1 MDVHAFQ
8 AQLFSWK
15 RDGLSS
21 TSRGTWIVSLFD
33 FLFALLQFV
42 PLVGPSLT
50 QEVAPSAAL
59 EFDPWPAFGDRFA
72 QRMEKELP
80 SLWSPGRIETQD
92 QWDVETFLLWEAIAL
107 EYWERI

>member
-1 MDVHAFQ
+1 MKKGRLVVDFQ
-8 AQLFSWK
+8 GNLNCITFWFFVC
-15 RDGLSS
+15 
-21 TSRGTWIVSLFD
+21 WV
-33 FLFALLQFV
+33 FALLQFV

-107 EYWERI
+107 EYRERI